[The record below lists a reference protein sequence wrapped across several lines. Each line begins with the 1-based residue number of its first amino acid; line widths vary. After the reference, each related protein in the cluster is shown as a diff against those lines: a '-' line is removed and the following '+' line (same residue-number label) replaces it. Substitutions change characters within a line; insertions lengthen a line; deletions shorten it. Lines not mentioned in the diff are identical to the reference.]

1 MQNIIYIS
9 FSPYIASVLRKELST
24 KKDEPIRITHE
35 LKATAYWRKKYPY
48 MSRRQLDKQGSMQY
62 LFISA
67 LREYN
72 IKNIRNT
79 RVYSLAFSQREV
91 RNNPHLI
98 KMSSLVPF
106 RLPSS
111 IPDGTKQKPTSENT
125 LMDKFAGQKF
135 RQAIIYYFYDL
146 LKTFLHKTQHEA
158 RQRGETWQATT
169 AIQQFC
175 DYYDLSSEDY
185 FNILR
190 QYYRHPAA

>member
-9 FSPYIASVLRKELST
+9 FSPYIAAVLRKELSAQ
-24 KKDEPIRITHE
+24 KGEPIRITPE
-35 LKATAYWRKKYPY
+35 LKATAYWKTKYPY

-67 LREYN
+67 LREYK
-72 IKNIRNT
+72 IENIRNS
-79 RVYSLAFSQREV
+79 RVYNLAFSQREV
-91 RNNPHLI
+91 DGNPDLI
-98 KMSSLVPF
+98 RIHNLVPF
-106 RLPSS
+106 RLPST
-111 IPDGTKQKPTSENT
+111 IPDGTGQKPTSENT

-146 LKTFLHKTQHEA
+146 LKTFLRKTQHEA
-158 RQRGETWQATT
+158 RQREETWQATT

-175 DYYDLSSEDY
+175 DCYDLSSEDY